1 MRAITEVEVLSQA
14 SIRTRRRAK
23 TKTLPAKE
31 RTQGR
36 GEVGRERER
45 AGQPGPEDGGRRNS
59 DAEGLLDAL
68 LFVLRK
74 KKAISTAGA
83 NGGELNHADAQ
94 EDAGA
99 EDANLGKEREPP
111 RAVLNALKGQPLD
124 LKER

>member
-1 MRAITEVEVLSQA
+1 MRAIIEVEVLSQA
-14 SIRTRRRAK
+14 SIRTRTR
-23 TKTLPAKE
+23 TKTLQAKE

-83 NGGELNHADAQ
+83 NGGELNLADAQ

>member
-1 MRAITEVEVLSQA
+1 
-14 SIRTRRRAK
+14 
-23 TKTLPAKE
+23 
-31 RTQGR
+31 
-36 GEVGRERER
+36 VGREKERESGQ
-45 AGQPGPEDGGRRNS
+45 AGQSGPEEGGRRNS
-59 DAEGLLDAL
+59 DAEGLLDTL

-83 NGGELNHADAQ
+83 NGGELNLADAQ

>member
-1 MRAITEVEVLSQA
+1 VKWEE
-14 SIRTRRRAK
+14 
-23 TKTLPAKE
+23 
-31 RTQGR
+31 
-36 GEVGRERER
+36 RERER
-45 AGQPGPEDGGRRNS
+45 AGQPGPEEGGRRNS

-74 KKAISTAGA
+74 KKATSTAGA
-83 NGGELNHADAQ
+83 NGGELNLADAQ

>member
-1 MRAITEVEVLSQA
+1 MRAIIEVEVLSQA
-14 SIRTRRRAK
+14 SIRTRTK
-23 TKTLPAKE
+23 TKTLQAKE

-45 AGQPGPEDGGRRNS
+45 AGQPGPEEGGRRNS

-74 KKAISTAGA
+74 KKANSTAGA
-83 NGGELNHADAQ
+83 NGGELNLADAQ

>member
-1 MRAITEVEVLSQA
+1 MKWE
-14 SIRTRRRAK
+14 
-23 TKTLPAKE
+23 E
-31 RTQGR
+31 R
-36 GEVGRERER
+36 GRESARV
-45 AGQPGPEDGGRRNS
+45 GQPGREEGGRRNS

-74 KKAISTAGA
+74 KKAISTAGTI
-83 NGGELNHADAQ
+83 GGELNLADAQ

-111 RAVLNALKGQPLD
+111 RAVLNALKRQPLD

>member
-1 MRAITEVEVLSQA
+1 M
-14 SIRTRRRAK
+14 
-23 TKTLPAKE
+23 
-31 RTQGR
+31 
-36 GEVGRERER
+36 
-45 AGQPGPEDGGRRNS
+45 
-59 DAEGLLDAL
+59 
-68 LFVLRK
+68 LRK

-83 NGGELNHADAQ
+83 NCQRSANGGELNLADAQ

>member
-1 MRAITEVEVLSQA
+1 VKWEE
-14 SIRTRRRAK
+14 
-23 TKTLPAKE
+23 
-31 RTQGR
+31 
-36 GEVGRERER
+36 RERER

-83 NGGELNHADAQ
+83 NGGELNLADAQ

-111 RAVLNALKGQPLD
+111 RAVLNALKG
-124 LKER
+124 

>member
-1 MRAITEVEVLSQA
+1 M
-14 SIRTRRRAK
+14 
-23 TKTLPAKE
+23 
-31 RTQGR
+31 
-36 GEVGRERER
+36 GRERER
-45 AGQPGPEDGGRRNS
+45 AGQPGREEGGRRNS

-74 KKAISTAGA
+74 KKAISTAGT
-83 NGGELNHADAQ
+83 NGDELNLADAQ

-111 RAVLNALKGQPLD
+111 RAVLNTLKGQPLD

>member
-1 MRAITEVEVLSQA
+1 MGRE
-14 SIRTRRRAK
+14 
-23 TKTLPAKE
+23 KE
-31 RTQGR
+31 RESGQ
-36 GEVGRERER
+36 
-45 AGQPGPEDGGRRNS
+45 AGQSGPEEGGRRNS

-83 NGGELNHADAQ
+83 NGGELNLADAQ

-99 EDANLGKEREPP
+99 EGANLGKEREPP
-111 RAVLNALKGQPLD
+111 CAVLNALKGQPLD